1 VVVVLREDR
10 PGDKRLVAYFVPG
23 ERPAAAED
31 LRALLHGQLPEYMV
45 PTAFVPL
52 AALPLTPSGKVDRK
66 ALPAPDYSAGAAARY
81 VAPRT
86 PLEAFLAGVFAEV
99 LGLEQVS
106 VHGDFFELG
115 GNSLM
120 ATQVATLVQE
130 VLPLEIPLRNLFEA
144 RTVAR
149 VVETLEQSREQMD
162 AKQRDIMNQMLS
174 EIDALFGEAV
184 GEESAVG

>member
-1 VVVVLREDR
+1 
-10 PGDKRLVAYFVPG
+10 
-23 ERPAAAED
+23 
-31 LRALLHGQLPEYMV
+31 
-45 PTAFVPL
+45 
-52 AALPLTPSGKVDRK
+52 
-66 ALPAPDYSAGAAARY
+66 
-81 VAPRT
+81 
-86 PLEAFLAGVFAEV
+86 
-99 LGLEQVS
+99 VS

-162 AKQRDIMNQMLS
+162 AKQREIMNQMLS